1 MLQKIQKEIQKLTDE
16 LLFLNNAIVTQIQLA
31 PSNEEQIQSLYQNRI
46 NDLQVTLQEKV
57 SNNLKTFYCISIN

>member
-16 LLFLNNAIVTQIQLA
+16 LSFLNNAIVTQIQLA
-31 PSNEEQIQSLYQNRI
+31 PSNEEQIQSLHQNRI